1 MVAFSRLSVA
11 SALLAQRVFAGRSLV
26 ARNETQDF
34 TTSLLQES
42 MDWMDMYYDNER
54 GYLFDLDAAAMV
66 HDTRSSAWYAAGLLA
81 RNENDDVEQAVRIV
95 TNIIQG
101 QFKNESEQ
109 WYGDYQKYP
118 EEPYVGT
125 PEYPASIY
133 NSWDPNWRGFI
144 GTTFVIM
151 LEEFP
156 HLLPQDT
163 TAYILESLYNTTIG
177 DSYRVG
183 GVDDDNLHPAYSNP
197 SIMRAFVSGYVG
209 RRLNDA
215 NMTSAG
221 EAYAK
226 DIIDLFTR
234 DNTLSEFNSG
244 TYAGV
249 SLYALTL
256 WAKYL
261 SPADSIMGE
270 YGPRMIRDTWA
281 ILGQLY
287 NANLKNVAGPWDRAY
302 GFDMNR
308 YLSILA
314 LHMWTLVGKEKAPI
328 HKKPWAMGHK
338 NDFAIGP
345 LIAIL
350 APFHNTLVP
359 NTTFSS
365 LTTFPATHSVSTSA
379 FSPPYDTYPRN
390 ISAWLSPS
398 LTIGATSFSENV
410 VGGPSI
416 NQNSFNPAVVQWA
429 RPGQDKDGVGWITL
443 YAQTKALQARVGP
456 GSLELTYPDGAGS
469 ETGFSF
475 LVAPNGWAGKR
486 DVKSWE
492 DVQGLKVKNVTGTV
506 DLEYN
511 VTFNGMFGGK
521 GSPINDFEFWNFTYT
536 MPEGSKEVPKIRL
549 EFEVI

>member
-1 MVAFSRLSVA
+1 
-11 SALLAQRVFAGRSLV
+11 
-26 ARNETQDF
+26 
-34 TTSLLQES
+34 
-42 MDWMDMYYDNER
+42 MDWMDMYYDNNR
-54 GYLFDLDAAAMV
+54 GYLFDLDSAAMV

-183 GVDDDNLHPAYSNP
+183 GVDDDNLYPAYSNP

-244 TYAGV
+244 TYVGV

-261 SPADSIMGE
+261 DPAESIMGE
-270 YGPRMIRDTWA
+270 YGPRMIRDTWS

-308 YLSILA
+308 YLSILG

-328 HKKPWAMGHK
+328 NKKPWAMGHK
-338 NDFAIGP
+338 DDFAIGP
-345 LIAIL
+345 LVAIL
-350 APFHNTLVP
+350 APFHNALVP
-359 NTTFSS
+359 NTTFSA

-398 LTIGATSFSENV
+398 LTIGATSFSESV

-429 RPGQDKDGVGWITL
+429 RPDQDKDGVGWMTL
-443 YAQTKALQARVGP
+443 YAQTKALHAVVAPRT
-456 GSLELTYPDGAGS
+456 LELTYPDGAGS

-486 DVKSWE
+486 NVESWE
-492 DVQGLKVKNVTGTV
+492 DVQGLRVKNVTGTV
-506 DLEYN
+506 DLHYN
-511 VTFNGMFGGK
+511 VTFNGMFGGAGTTIK
-521 GSPINDFEFWNFTYT
+521 
-536 MPEGSKEVPKIRL
+536 
-549 EFEVI
+549 